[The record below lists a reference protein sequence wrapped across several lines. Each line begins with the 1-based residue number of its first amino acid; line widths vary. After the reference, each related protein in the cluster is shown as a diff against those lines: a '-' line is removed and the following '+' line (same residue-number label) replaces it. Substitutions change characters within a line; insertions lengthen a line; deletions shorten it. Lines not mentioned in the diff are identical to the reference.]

1 MLNLGF
7 SVKYGRLQIGFLRVL
22 IYIMKEPKIL
32 SVYSSP
38 FSRFEGSG
46 LRVEGLLLKR
56 SLLRTLERLGLLFEE
71 DSIRGL

>member
-1 MLNLGF
+1 
-7 SVKYGRLQIGFLRVL
+7 
-22 IYIMKEPKIL
+22 MKEPKTL